1 MSLELSPEAQARLND
16 KSWRRSQS
24 KWMLWIYLSISLLGA
39 VGFARLAIKT
49 KDDVLK
55 KYSYLFLGLMF
66 LIFLLIGL
74 DDSTT
79 TQVDGQDVTESST
92 AGNIGTVLLFIN
104 YGLQVFFSFKAN
116 KIWLVFRA
124 QNNNPTWTA
133 ENLNVTDVAKKA
145 FTAPQDLVKDA
156 LGIERDDFYAT
167 QAPVA
172 TEKVAPPPPPPAA
185 QKKMPPPP
193 PPVSAGKIAS
203 QENLTIDLNS
213 ATVEILIKNAEFDP
227 VLAANTIVQR
237 EKRGGFSSFE
247 EFANDLKLQ
256 PHQVAKLKSI
266 LIVQKQTEA
275 GGNSGRIL
283 DI

>member
-1 MSLELSPEAQARLND
+1 MF
-16 KSWRRSQS
+16 
-24 KWMLWIYLSISLLGA
+24 GA
-39 VGFARLAIKT
+39 IGFARLAIKT
-49 KDDVLK
+49 KDVMLK
-55 KYSYLFLGLMF
+55 KYAYSFLGLMF
-66 LIFLLIGL
+66 LIFLMIGL

-79 TQVDGQDVTESST
+79 TQVDGKDVTETST
-92 AGNIGTVLLFIN
+92 LGNIGMALLFIN
-104 YGLQVFFSFKAN
+104 YGLQIFFSFKAN

-133 ENLNVTDVAKKA
+133 ENLNIKDVAQKA
-145 FTAPQDLVKDA
+145 FTAPQELLKDA
-156 LGIERDDFYAT
+156 LGIERNDFYTSPAT
-167 QAPVA
+167 EP

-193 PPVSAGKIAS
+193 PGSAGKIAT
-203 QENLTIDLNS
+203 QKDLTIDLNL
-213 ATVEILIKNAEFDP
+213 ATVETLMKIAEFDP

-256 PHQVAKLKSI
+256 PHQVAKLKPI
-266 LIVQKQTEA
+266 LIVQKQAES
-275 GGNSGRIL
+275 GGSSGRIL

>member
-16 KSWRRSQS
+16 KKWRRSQS
-24 KWMLWIYLSISLLGA
+24 KWMLWIYLSWSMFGA
-39 VGFARLAIKT
+39 IGFARLAIKT
-49 KDDVLK
+49 KDVMLK
-55 KYSYLFLGLMF
+55 KYAYSFLGLMF
-66 LIFLLIGL
+66 LIFLIIGL

-79 TQVDGQDVTESST
+79 TQVDGQDVTETST
-92 AGNIGTVLLFIN
+92 MGNIGMALLVIN
-104 YGLQVFFSFKAN
+104 YGLQIFFSFKAN

-133 ENLNVTDVAKKA
+133 ENLNVKDIAQKA
-145 FTAPQDLVKDA
+145 FTAPQELVKDA
-156 LGIERDDFYAT
+156 LGIERNDFYAS
-167 QAPVA
+167 PA
-172 TEKVAPPPPPPAA
+172 TEPTEKIAPPPPPPAA

-193 PPVSAGKIAS
+193 PVSTGKTAT
-203 QENLTIDLNS
+203 QKDLTIDLNL
-213 ATVEILIKNAEFDP
+213 ATVEILMKSAEFDP

-256 PHQVAKLKSI
+256 PHQVAKLKPI
-266 LIVQKQTEA
+266 LIVQKQAES
-275 GGNSGRIL
+275 GGSSGRIL

>member
-1 MSLELSPEAQARLND
+1 MSLELSPEAHARLND
-16 KSWRRSQS
+16 KKWRRSQS
-24 KWMLWIYLSISLLGA
+24 KWMLWIYITSSMLGV

-49 KDDVLK
+49 KDKTLR
-55 KYSYLFLGLMF
+55 KYAYIFSGLLFVV
-66 LIFLLIGL
+66 FLLIGL

-79 TQVDGQDVTESST
+79 TKVDGQDVTESGT
-92 AGNIGTVLLFIN
+92 LGTIGGIMLIVN
-104 YGLQVFFSFKAN
+104 YGLQIFFSFKAN

-133 ENLNVTDVAKKA
+133 ENLNVTDVARKA
-145 FTAPQDLVKDA
+145 FTAPQELVKDA
-156 LGIERDDFYAT
+156 LGIERSDFYAT
-167 QAPVA
+167 EVSES
-172 TEKVAPPPPPPAA
+172 TEKITPPPPPPSAA

-193 PPVSAGKIAS
+193 PVSSGKTDIRET
-203 QENLTIDLNS
+203 QTIDLNL
-213 ATVEILIKNAEFDP
+213 ATVEILMRSAEFDP

-256 PHQVAKLKSI
+256 PHQVAKLKPI
-266 LIVQKQTEA
+266 LIVQKQAET
-275 GGNSGRIL
+275 GGSSGRIL